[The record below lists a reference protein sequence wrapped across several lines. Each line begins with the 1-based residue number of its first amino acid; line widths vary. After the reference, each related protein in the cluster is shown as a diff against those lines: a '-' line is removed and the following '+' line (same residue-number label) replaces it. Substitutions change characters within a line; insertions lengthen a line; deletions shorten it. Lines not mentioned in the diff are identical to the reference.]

1 VPYRA
6 ADLPSE
12 RSEFSQPDV
21 ALTYTHLAYYGDGLS
36 KREFKAA
43 VQTLL
48 SRGPSEQAYYYNRWL
63 AQGRVCGAPGG
74 HWCWVTHHS
83 ALLLLQHVATA
94 STHCLRMRL
103 EQRDC
108 FSKQH
113 RLP

>member
-36 KREFKAA
+36 RGEFKAA

-48 SRGPSEQAYYYNRWL
+48 SRGPSEQAYHYNRWL
-63 AQGRVCGAPGG
+63 ARGRACGAQESGE
-74 HWCWVTHHS
+74 HWCWAPYRT
-83 ALLLLQHVATA
+83 ALLLCKHGAKRLPSCHVMPCVA
-94 STHCLRMRL
+94 HCLCTRL
-103 EQRDC
+103 
-108 FSKQH
+108 
-113 RLP
+113 